1 MHCYYCNTDGLRETK
16 RCPKK
21 RSDKDPCDKY
31 KKYLQDNYGKIWKPQ
46 KQKTKGKK
54 EKPTMGVMNG
64 KSTKKKKRFIAL
76 TKFRIKVNE
85 TWTEPV
91 ICIADSGG
99 CENGINAAY
108 ARRSG
113 LDIFRL
119 DPSEYTEAQVTMVDG
134 TNIEFLE
141 YVDIPCDF
149 AGEVIEVRYFLVEKL
164 HRTLLLGCPF
174 HDEYDAVSRIRTGEF
189 KIHDLGV
196 NLKTVQI

>member
-1 MHCYYCNTDGLRETK
+1 MARSGNLKSRKQRVK
-16 RCPKK
+16 RK
-21 RSDKDPCDKY
+21 
-31 KKYLQDNYGKIWKPQ
+31 
-46 KQKTKGKK
+46 
-54 EKPTMGVMNG
+54 KPTMGVMNG

-99 CENGINAAY
+99 CENGLNAAY

-119 DPSEYTEAQVTMVDG
+119 DPSEYTEAQVTMVNG
-134 TNIEFLE
+134 INIEFLE

-164 HRTLLLGCPF
+164 PRTLLLGCPF

-196 NLKTVQI
+196 NLKAIQI